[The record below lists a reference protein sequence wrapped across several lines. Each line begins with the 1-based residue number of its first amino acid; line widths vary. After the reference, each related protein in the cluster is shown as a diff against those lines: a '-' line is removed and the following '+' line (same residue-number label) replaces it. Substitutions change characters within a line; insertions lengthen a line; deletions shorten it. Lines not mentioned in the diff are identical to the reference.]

1 MATSTATVGG
11 GCFWCTEAVFLELEG
26 VSGVQSGYAGG
37 AVPNPTYEQVCT
49 GRTGH
54 AEVIQITYDPEV
66 ISYAD
71 LLRVFFATHD
81 PTTLN
86 RQGNDVG
93 TQYRSTILTES
104 EEQATVAHEV
114 LAEIDARGIWGG
126 RIVTTIEPLTVFYPA
141 EPEHDNYYA
150 RNPFAG
156 YCRVIV
162 APKVAKVRK
171 EFTDRLR
178 RKAVA

>member
-1 MATSTATVGG
+1 MTTATAVIGG
-11 GCFWCTEAVFLELEG
+11 GCFWCTEAVFLELDG
-26 VSGVQSGYAGG
+26 VSRVKSGYAGG
-37 AVPNPTYEQVCT
+37 AVPNPTYEQICT

-54 AEVIQITYDPEV
+54 AEVIQITFDPDV

-93 TQYRSTILTES
+93 TQYRSSIFPADAEQEQVARAVMTEIG
-104 EEQATVAHEV
+104 E
-114 LAEIDARGIWGG
+114 RGIWG
-126 RIVTTIEPLTVFYPA
+126 RPLVTTIEPLTTFYPA
-141 EPEHDNYYA
+141 EAYHDDYYA
-150 RNPFAG
+150 RNPNAG

-178 RKAVA
+178 RKTA